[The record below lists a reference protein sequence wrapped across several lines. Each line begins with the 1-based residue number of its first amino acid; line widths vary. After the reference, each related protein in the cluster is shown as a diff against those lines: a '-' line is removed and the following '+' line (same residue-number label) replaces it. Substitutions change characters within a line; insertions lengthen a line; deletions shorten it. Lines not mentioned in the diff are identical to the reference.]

1 MSLCNLRHGVP
12 LARSTVFMSVLF
24 SLLIFQ
30 SLWNVAAA
38 FCVHE
43 NRGTALQ
50 HFGHH
55 ADLNV
60 YQSSDHMQTEH
71 VGIVENSDNAPL
83 SWQDHHDHL
92 PSCFHVVMTDNAKQ
106 AQEPVVYVH
115 ERSQVYYWSNFY
127 KSPYLGDLNPPP
139 VLTPL

>member
-1 MSLCNLRHGVP
+1 MP
-12 LARSTVFMSVLF
+12 RSTVFMSVLF

-43 NRGTALQ
+43 NQEKVLQ

-60 YQSSDHMQTEH
+60 YQTLNQTDIEQADD
-71 VGIVENSDNAPL
+71 VKNAYESPL
-83 SWQDHHDHL
+83 SLQDHHDHL
-92 PSCFHVVMTDNAKQ
+92 PSCFHVVMTENANQ
-106 AQEPVVYVH
+106 AQEPIVHVH
-115 ERSQVYYWSNFY
+115 ELSQTYYWSNFY
-127 KSPYLGDLNPPP
+127 QSPHLGALNPPP
-139 VLTPL
+139 ILTPL